1 MSYKPPSLQKK
12 ESNQRKNPSLPP
24 TILLTVNSNHCINDE
39 LGTAQAWHLYN
50 GYTMAM
56 QFCQSYAMVYNKYNG
71 VQRYA
76 R

>member
-1 MSYKPPSLQKK
+1 MFFDKRNPPL
-12 ESNQRKNPSLPP
+12 NPPVFPSPQVR
-24 TILLTVNSNHCINDE
+24 ILLTVNREHCINDE

-71 VQRYA
+71 VQRYD
-76 R
+76 